1 MAKYTLTVN
10 GRARAVDTDPSR
22 PLLDVLREDLALTGT
37 KYGCGEGQCRAC
49 TVLLDGAPVT
59 SCTMPV
65 RMAAGKSITT
75 IEGLAAPG
83 GKLHPVQQA
92 FLDATAMQCG
102 YCTPGMVLRTTA
114 LLKKTPRPTEAQIV
128 ESLNG
133 SLCRCCGYTN
143 IVAAVRMAA
152 ALGTPAAKPT
162 PAAKGGKRNG

>member
-65 RMAAGKSITT
+65 RMAAGKAITT

-92 FLDATAMQCG
+92 FLDASAMQCG

-133 SLCRCCGYTN
+133 SLCRCCGYTS

-152 ALGTPAAKPT
+152 AAAPASRGV
-162 PAAKGGKRNG
+162 AAKGGKGNG